1 LKRRFAVGRAAS
13 RAAPLPPA
21 NAAQWSFFERS
32 SMYRHYGRGEAAW
45 LDAIRRAKAFI
56 AGPLYRHVTTWPRH
70 GRLGVPEGI
79 DGAALCT
86 LPPPL
91 LEEHGEFGLLSAAD
105 GDRLLVLPLHGPREV
120 AVLCYGP
127 WPGIE
132 VWEAHLEPAL
142 PPGAN
147 LLGTR
152 WNVMPRRAGTRL
164 VPPAPAPRN
173 RSSQGSVVTL
183 TTALS
188 DACPPSSTARA
199 K

>member
-1 LKRRFAVGRAAS
+1 
-13 RAAPLPPA
+13 
-21 NAAQWSFFERS
+21 
-32 SMYRHYGRGEAAW
+32 MYRHYGRGEAAW
-45 LDAIRRAKAFI
+45 LDATRRAKAFI

-79 DGAALCT
+79 DGAALCAL
-86 LPPPL
+86 LPRL
-91 LEEHGEFGLLSAAD
+91 LEEHGELGLLRAAD
-105 GDRLLVLPLHGPREV
+105 GDRLLVLPVHGPREV

-132 VWEAHLEPAL
+132 VWENHVEAAL

-147 LLGTR
+147 LLDTR
-152 WNVMPRRAGTRL
+152 WNVMPQRAGTRL
-164 VPPAPAPRN
+164 VPPAQAPRD
-173 RSSQGSVVTL
+173 RRRQGSVVTL

-188 DACPPSSTARA
+188 DACPTSSTACA